1 MMEEQADEF
10 AHHIGR
16 LLQLALRDYA
26 QRALVKLK
34 AAGYDDLTQFQAEL
48 LSYIPPRGDRI
59 TELARRAG
67 TSKQAI
73 GEAVAQLEKAGY
85 VEKTTDP
92 RDTRATLVTFSAR
105 GRVFVKRVREVKRE
119 LDEEYTEALGKET
132 FATLRRSLESMR
144 GTPPERS
151 SARPQSPGS

>member
-1 MMEEQADEF
+1 VKEEQVDEF

-16 LLQLALRDYA
+16 LLQRALRDYA

-34 AAGYDDLTQFQAEL
+34 RSGYDDLTQFQAEL
-48 LSYIPPRGDRI
+48 LSYVPPGGDRI
-59 TELARRAG
+59 TELAHKAG

-92 RDTRATLVTFSAR
+92 RDTRATLVTFSAK
-105 GRVFVKRVREVKRE
+105 GRVFVKRVREIKRE
-119 LDEEYTEALGKET
+119 LDLEYTEALGKET
-132 FATLRRSLESMR
+132 FATLRKALESMR
-144 GTPPERS
+144 ETQP
-151 SARPQSPGS
+151 